1 MDDQNTCRI
10 QARLNRPQV
19 TKQTA
24 GGIMGLNRI
33 KGNSFVAA
41 LIAAALISVSAVAHA
56 ADVKPVKHTSFH

>member
-1 MDDQNTCRI
+1 
-10 QARLNRPQV
+10 
-19 TKQTA
+19 
-24 GGIMGLNRI
+24 MGLNRI